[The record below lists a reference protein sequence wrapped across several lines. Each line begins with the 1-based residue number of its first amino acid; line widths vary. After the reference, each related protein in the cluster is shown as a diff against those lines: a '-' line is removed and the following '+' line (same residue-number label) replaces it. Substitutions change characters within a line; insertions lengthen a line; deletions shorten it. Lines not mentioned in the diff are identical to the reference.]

1 MARRKCAIP
10 DNNIILPHQIIY
22 YMKKRNK
29 FNGRD
34 LYFWS
39 EALGVTADCIRK
51 WVKQG
56 KVKLSRGILDWHTMM
71 DIKEKREQISQKS
84 YTKYIDSIIDA
95 KNN

>member
-1 MARRKCAIP
+1 
-10 DNNIILPHQIIY
+10 
-22 YMKKRNK
+22 MKKRNK

-39 EALGVTADCIRK
+39 EALGVTADCIRT

-56 KVKLSRGILDWHTMM
+56 KVNLSRGILDWHTMM
-71 DIKEKREQISQKS
+71 DIKEKREQISKES
-84 YTKYIDSIIDA
+84 YTKYIDNIIEV